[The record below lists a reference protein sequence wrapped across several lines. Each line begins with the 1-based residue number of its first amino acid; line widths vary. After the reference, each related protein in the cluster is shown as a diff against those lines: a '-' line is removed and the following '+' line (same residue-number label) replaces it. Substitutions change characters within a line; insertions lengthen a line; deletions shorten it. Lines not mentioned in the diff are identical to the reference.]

1 MGPGVAL
8 FSTNHS
14 MNRDQPMTFQEWKEA
29 SIVIGDDVWLGAH
42 SVVTAGTHI
51 ANGVIV
57 AAGAVVTRSITQ
69 EGVIVAGIPAKIIG
83 ERPSAPQLNINGLH
97 AKEKIPGRREANH

>member
-1 MGPGVAL
+1 MVKG
-8 FSTNHS
+8 
-14 MNRDQPMTFQEWKEA
+14 QPMTLQKRKEE

-69 EGVIVAGIPAKIIG
+69 EGVIVGGVPAKIIG
-83 ERPSAPQLNINGLH
+83 ERPPALERNMIGDSVNS
-97 AKEKIPGRREANH
+97 